1 MARVSRSREEKTR
14 FVAAWRVSG
23 IGLHRFA
30 RENRI
35 SPKSLREW
43 MALEASPPAFL
54 PVAVVECP
62 VPSIL
67 PSCIPPETPGH
78 LGGMTG

>member
-1 MARVSRSREEKTR
+1 MARVSRSRDEKAR

-43 MALEASPPAFL
+43 IAFEASPPG
-54 PVAVVECP
+54 VH
-62 VPSIL
+62 
-67 PSCIPPETPGH
+67 PG
-78 LGGMTG
+78 GGG